1 MIQKYNK
8 MKIFLNFKTYLE
20 ATGKNALKLAKICE
34 KYEKDVVIIPQIADL
49 YLIANSV
56 KNNVFAQ
63 HIDNIT
69 PGANTGYILPESI
82 KEAGATGTLINHSEH
97 RLKLADIE
105 NLIRITR
112 RLNLYSVVCTNNIPV
127 SVAVAALNPDFI
139 AIEPP
144 ELIGTGKA
152 VSKENPEIIINTIKE
167 VRKINDKVKI
177 LCGAGI
183 TNGEDVRKAIE
194 LGVDGVLVASA
205 FTKAK
210 NPENVLDDLVSG
222 LR

>member
-1 MIQKYNK
+1 

-20 ATGKNALKLAKICE
+20 ATGKKSLNLAKICE

-49 YLIANSV
+49 YLIAHSV

-82 KEAGATGTLINHSEH
+82 KEAGASGSLINHSEH
-97 RLKLADIE
+97 RLKLSDIE
-105 NLIRITR
+105 NLIKRLR
-112 RLNLYSVVCTNNIPV
+112 DLNLYSVVCTNNIPV
-127 SVAVAALNPDFI
+127 SVAAAALNPNFI

-144 ELIGTGKA
+144 ELIGSGKA
-152 VSKENPEIIINTIKE
+152 VSKENPEIIIKTIKE
-167 VRKINDKVKI
+167 VRKVNKDVKI

-183 TNGEDVRKAIE
+183 SNGEDVKKAIE
-194 LGVDGVLVASA
+194 LGVDGVLLASA

-210 NPENVLDDLVSG
+210 DPEKVLDDLVSG
-222 LR
+222 LK